1 MYSILN
7 KLGSYGPIIL
17 LLLTIVLLR
26 DKMNLLFYYL
36 LFYLIG
42 IILNTVLKGF
52 IQQPRPS
59 IDNKTFNL
67 MMKNKERYITKYGT
81 PYDIFGMPSGHSQSV
96 LFSTFF
102 IYFALHNIK
111 ITFLFA
117 LISLNTL
124 LQRVNENHH
133 TILQVI
139 IGSFVGILLS
149 YIAYEMSKKNI
160 VGKLTNKK
168 DDYAPI

>member
-52 IQQPRPS
+52 IQEPRPS
-59 IDNKTFNL
+59 IDDKTFNL
-67 MMKNKERYITKYGT
+67 MMKNKERYIKKYGT

-124 LQRVNENHH
+124 LQRINANHH

-139 IGSFVGILLS
+139 VGSFVGILLG

-168 DDYAPI
+168 DDYAPL